1 MAERITDEQVEAL
14 QKVLRSDASVDAKV
28 AQVTAVKTG
37 IKHHNVP
44 DTCVAEL
51 FEALRSASSSQHGLL
66 VNAGLTSL
74 NHLLT
79 RISRQDPKYITREAK
94 ATLPL
99 LAEKMGDQK
108 EKFRAL
114 AVQSMGTM
122 YKVVPADV
130 ERHVRNLAMA
140 AKNPKAKEASLQWL
154 LQMHQEQGLQ
164 FRTYVPRLMELLE
177 DADASVREAAKT
189 TVIELFRSATGTAK
203 ADLKKQLE
211 NFKVRPAIKQAIVKE
226 LVPRTTTPAP
236 DETGPD
242 EPAPAARQN
251 LAASV
256 SSLPSER
263 PITPAPDV
271 RAELVEPSYLNTTR
285 ELEDMFR
292 EMQGY
297 FDGRESE
304 HNWMLREQSIN
315 KLRRLMAGNAVSDF
329 HDPFLAGLR
338 SLLDGIIKAVTS
350 LRTSLSKEGCAL
362 VQDIA
367 VNYGPGM
374 DPMVELLMQACV
386 KLSGA
391 TKKIAS
397 LQGNACVD
405 AIIGR
410 VTYTNRIMQHV
421 AGACADKNVQPRLY
435 ATAWLKTLL
444 TKEAHHKS
452 HVEHSG
458 GLDLIEKSIKKG
470 LNDPNPGVREKMRGT
485 FWTFYGIWPAR
496 AEALMDTLEATAQ
509 KLLEKDPNN
518 PNTPK
523 RQEPAARP
531 GLGFSRSTM
540 GTKPSLKETMLAQ
553 KKALATKKN
562 LPVRPGSAM
571 AHFSPPQPVRAVSG
585 TSAPGSGTA
594 SSTAARQK
602 ATAGSGGGLSG
613 APVRPSRRRPE
624 MAPRPAT
631 AGPYS
636 VRGGIEVEPVS
647 PPQQARS
654 MAVTPKAM
662 GASPKRT
669 LPRPIAVHRP
679 TGSES
684 SIPTP
689 TRLARAKS
697 PGTSPVKSPSRP
709 RLQPGSLLNS
719 PKAEDSFAMSLPPS
733 LHSIDSPSRAAASS
747 RLFMRGANEG
757 TAERAKTAS
766 PRTEESFAMSLP
778 PSLHS
783 IDAPSRPVA
792 SPRLFV
798 PEAND
803 GAAERARTAS
813 PTGTPSRAL
822 RVYEDPLT
830 AEQSTPRQTPPAV
843 LEEKPINADAANLV
857 ARQNGDAADAAEI
870 SPEKARQHAR
880 LIDSALAKI
889 GAKALDVH
897 GFRKLQ
903 GIIRDNKAS
912 LPDDKFE
919 ALLLGLFD
927 YLEDPQPNLTR
938 EKVQDVKAQVLA
950 TIRLLLKKHREH
962 FQPHISKGLESLMSA
977 RASYDARTHI
987 VSGLELLADELVI
1000 LGDAQEIAT
1009 VLTRRMSVTSADD
1022 AADGRSLSMGLH
1034 VLKEMVDAKK
1044 NYVPTDEELRGM
1056 SALCTRCLESSES
1069 GVRMDAVQL
1078 CVALHSRVGDAR
1090 FWDAM
1095 KDVKDDPK
1103 SLITYYIVKRQRE
1116 RGAA

>member
-51 FEALRSASSSQHGLL
+51 FEALRSASSSQHAVL

-79 RISRQDPKYITREAK
+79 RVSRQDPKYITREAK
-94 ATLPL
+94 TTLPL
-99 LAEKMGDQK
+99 LTDKMGDQK
-108 EKFRAL
+108 EKFRSL
-114 AVQSMGTM
+114 AVQSLATM

-130 ERHVRNLAMA
+130 ERHVRNSAMA
-140 AKNPKAKEASLQWL
+140 AKNPKAKEASMQWL

-177 DADASVREAAKT
+177 DADASVRDTAKA
-189 TVIELFRSATGTAK
+189 TVIELFRNSPGTAK

-226 LVPRTTTPAP
+226 LVPRATTPAP
-236 DETGPD
+236 DENGLA
-242 EPAPAARQN
+242 EPTPAARPN
-251 LAASV
+251 LSASA
-256 SSLPSER
+256 SSTSTDR
-263 PITPAPDV
+263 PITPLPDT
-271 RAELVEPSYLNTTR
+271 RAEAVEPSYLNTTR
-285 ELEDMFR
+285 ELDDMFR
-292 EMQGY
+292 DMHGY
-297 FDGRESE
+297 FDGRETE

-315 KLRRLMAGNAVSDF
+315 KLRRLMAGNAVSDY

-367 VNYGPGM
+367 ANYGPGM
-374 DPMVELLMQACV
+374 DPMVELLMQTCV
-386 KLSGA
+386 KLSAA

-444 TKEAHHKS
+444 NKEAHHKN
-452 HVEHSG
+452 HIEHSG
-458 GLDLIEKSIKKG
+458 GLDLIEKSIKRG

-496 AEALMDTLEATAQ
+496 ADALMDTLEPTAQ

-523 RQEPAARP
+523 RSEPAARP

-553 KKALATKKN
+553 KKALATRN

-571 AHFSPPQPVRAVSG
+571 AHFSPPQPLHGVSN
-585 TSAPGSGTA
+585 SSSGSGTA
-594 SSTAARQK
+594 SSTATRQK
-602 ATAGSGGGLSG
+602 AAVGTGGGLSG

-636 VRGGIEVEPVS
+636 VRGGIEAEPVS
-647 PPQQARS
+647 PPQVRS
-654 MAVTPKAM
+654 RAVTPKAT
-662 GASPKRT
+662 GTSPKKT
-669 LPRPIAVHRP
+669 LPRPIAGHKP
-679 TGSES
+679 TTSES

-689 TRLARAKS
+689 TRTARAKS
-697 PGTSPVKSPSRP
+697 PAASPVKSPSRP
-709 RLQPGSLLNS
+709 RFQPGPLLGSPRAEETFATGLPFARNS
-719 PKAEDSFAMSLPPS
+719 V
-733 LHSIDSPSRAAASS
+733 DSPSR
-747 RLFMRGANEG
+747 
-757 TAERAKTAS
+757 TVT
-766 PRTEESFAMSLP
+766 
-778 PSLHS
+778 
-783 IDAPSRPVA
+783 

-798 PEAND
+798 RDAN
-803 GAAERARTAS
+803 ERDRAQTTS

-822 RVYEDPLT
+822 RVYEDPHT
-830 AEQSTPRQTPPAV
+830 AEQSSPRQTPPAV
-843 LEEKPINADAANLV
+843 LEEKAVNEDAANLV
-857 ARQNGDAADAAEI
+857 ARQSDDAAAAAEL
-870 SPEKARQHAR
+870 SPEKARQYAR

-889 GAKALDVH
+889 NAKALDVH

-903 GIIRDNKAS
+903 GIIRDNKAP

-919 ALLLGLFD
+919 VLLLGLFD
-927 YLEDPQPNLTR
+927 YLEDPQSDLTR

-950 TIRLLLKKHREH
+950 TIKLLLKKYRNH

-977 RASYDARTHI
+977 RAAYDSRTHI
-987 VSGLELLADELVI
+987 VSGLELLADELVT

-1009 VLTRRMSVTSADD
+1009 VLTRRMSNTNAGD

-1044 NYVPTDEELRGM
+1044 GYVPTDQELYNM
-1056 SALCTRCLESSES
+1056 SALCTRCLESNES

-1116 RGAA
+1116 AGNGLA

>member
-28 AQVTAVKTG
+28 AHVTAVKTG

-51 FEALRSASSSQHGLL
+51 FEALRSASSSQHAVL

-79 RISRQDPKYITREAK
+79 RISRQEPKYIIREAK

-99 LAEKMGDQK
+99 LADKMGDQK
-108 EKFRAL
+108 EKFRIL

-140 AKNPKAKEASLQWL
+140 AKNPKSKEASMQWL

-164 FRTYVPRLMELLE
+164 FRSYVPRLMELLE
-177 DADASVREAAKT
+177 DADASVRDTAKS
-189 TVIELFRSATGTAK
+189 TVIELFRTAPGTAK
-203 ADLKKQLE
+203 ADLKRQLE
-211 NFKVRPAIKQAIVKE
+211 NFKVRPAIKQAIIKE
-226 LVPRTTTPAP
+226 LVPRATTPAP
-236 DETGPD
+236 DDNGPA
-242 EPAPAARQN
+242 EAPRQN
-251 LAASV
+251 LGASS

-263 PITPAPDV
+263 PITPGPDV
-271 RAELVEPSYLNTTR
+271 RAEAAEPSYLNTTR

-292 EMQGY
+292 DMHGY

-421 AGACADKNVQPRLY
+421 AGACSDKNVQPRLY

-444 TKEAHHKS
+444 NKEAHHKS

-496 AEALMDTLEATAQ
+496 ADALMDTLEPTAQ

-518 PNTPK
+518 PRGSTS
-523 RQEPAARP
+523 
-531 GLGFSRSTM
+531 SRSSSRM
-540 GTKPSLKETMLAQ
+540 GKPSLKETMAAQ
-553 KKALATKKN
+553 KKALASRN

-571 AHFSPPQPVRAVSG
+571 AHFSPSQPAQAGSG
-585 TSAPGSGTA
+585 NTSGFGSGTA
-594 SSTAARQK
+594 SSTATRQK
-602 ATAGSGGGLSG
+602 AAVSSGYGLSG

-636 VRGGIEVEPVS
+636 VRGGVEAEPVS
-647 PPQQARS
+647 PPPPQAKPR
-654 MAVTPKAM
+654 APTPKAL

-669 LPRPIAVHRP
+669 LPRPVATHKP

-689 TRLARAKS
+689 TRLRGKS
-697 PGTSPVKSPSRP
+697 PAASPTKSPRL
-709 RLQPGSLLNS
+709 RLQPGPLL
-719 PKAEDSFAMSLPPS
+719 
-733 LHSIDSPSRAAASS
+733 
-747 RLFMRGANEG
+747 G
-757 TAERAKTAS
+757 S
-766 PRTEESFAMSLP
+766 PRTEESFAVSLP

-783 IDAPSRPVA
+783 ANSYPRAVPSP
-792 SPRLFV
+792 SPNFFV
-798 PEAND
+798 PPPND
-803 GAAERARTAS
+803 GTAERARTAS

-830 AEQSTPRQTPPAV
+830 AEQSTPRRTPPAV
-843 LEEKPINADAANLV
+843 LEEKPINADAFNLAV
-857 ARQNGDAADAAEI
+857 RQNGDAAAAAEI

-880 LIDSALAKI
+880 LIDSALVKI

-903 GIIRDNKAS
+903 GIIRDTKAS

-927 YLEDPQPNLTR
+927 YLEDPQLNLTR

-950 TIRLLLKKHREH
+950 TIRLLLRKHRDH
-962 FQPHISKGLESLMSA
+962 FQPHVSKGLESLMSA

-987 VSGLELLADELVI
+987 VSGLELLADELVT

-1009 VLTRRMSVTSADD
+1009 VLTRRMSDTYAN
-1022 AADGRSLSMGLH
+1022 DGRSLSMGLH
-1034 VLKEMVDAKK
+1034 VLKEMVDAKR
-1044 NYVPTDEELRGM
+1044 NYVPTDQELRGM

-1090 FWDAM
+1090 FWDVM
-1095 KDVKDDPK
+1095 RDVKEDPK

-1116 RGAA
+1116 WGSA